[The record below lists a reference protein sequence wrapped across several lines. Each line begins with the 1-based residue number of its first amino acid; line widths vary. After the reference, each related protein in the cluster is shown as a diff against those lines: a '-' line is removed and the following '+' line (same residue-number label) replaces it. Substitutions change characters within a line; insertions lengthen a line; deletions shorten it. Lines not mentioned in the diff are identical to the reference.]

1 MITRMPSAH
10 AQSLAFDVCPL
21 GAEVSSLSI
30 EILQQGFLALDHHG
44 QLDMSRTLKRQLRER
59 LVEQLD
65 AQLPAVATAALEL
78 PAPQA
83 QAVPQRRSHSG

>member
-21 GAEVSSLSI
+21 GADVQSLSI
-30 EILQQGFLALDHHG
+30 DLLRQGFLALDHHG
-44 QLDMSRTLKRQLRER
+44 QLDMSRELKRQLRER

-65 AQLPAVATAALEL
+65 AQLPAVAAAALERS
-78 PAPQA
+78 APQPRA
-83 QAVPQRRSHSG
+83 LPQRRSRGG

>member
-21 GAEVSSLSI
+21 GAEAPSLSI

-65 AQLPAVATAALEL
+65 AQLPVVAAAALEL

-83 QAVPQRRSHSG
+83 QAVPQRRSHGG

>member
-21 GAEVSSLSI
+21 GAEVPSLSI

-44 QLDMSRTLKRQLRER
+44 QLDMSRIIKRQLRER

-65 AQLPAVATAALEL
+65 AQLPSVVIDSLDRST
-78 PAPQA
+78 PQP
-83 QAVPQRRSHSG
+83 QAVPQRRLRGG

>member
-30 EILQQGFLALDHHG
+30 EILQLGFQALDHHG
-44 QLDMSRTLKRQLRER
+44 QLDMSRALKRQLRER

-65 AQLPAVATAALEL
+65 AQLPAAAAAALERST
-78 PAPQA
+78 PQPRA
-83 QAVPQRRSHSG
+83 LPQRRSHGG